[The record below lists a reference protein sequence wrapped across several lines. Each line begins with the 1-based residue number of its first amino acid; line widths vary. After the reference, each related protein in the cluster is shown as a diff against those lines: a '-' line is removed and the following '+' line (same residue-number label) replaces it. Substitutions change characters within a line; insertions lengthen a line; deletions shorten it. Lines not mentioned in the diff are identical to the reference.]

1 PEDVR
6 REVAVLRER
15 AVRAHHEVD
24 AEPALLQDRDG
35 RVDAARDGLVDDE
48 LDRASSFALRGE
60 PVDAVLGERA
70 DREAF
75 DRAHGLA
82 ADDEA
87 AAHWLGSLP
96 WSSSTARTGS
106 FSPVSKKRALTSVA
120 IGLVTICAALPTRGS
135 TTRPFFTSCE
145 CSSSTIRR

>member
-1 PEDVR
+1 VPEDVR

-48 LDRASSFALRGE
+48 LDRASSLALRRK
-60 PVDAVLGERA
+60 PMDAVLGERA
-70 DREAF
+70 DREPF
-75 DRAHGLA
+75 DRARGLA

-87 AAHWLGSLP
+87 AAHWP
-96 WSSSTARTGS
+96 GS
-106 FSPVSKKRALTSVA
+106 FLGAVRRRAP
-120 IGLVTICAALPTRGS
+120 AA
-135 TTRPFFTSCE
+135 
-145 CSSSTIRR
+145 